1 MRNLVARVASKYM
14 KTSSD
19 HLELHVFDFD
29 NTLFRSPEP
38 PEWWS
43 TKKMGYWFND
53 AVSLSEP
60 FVPQKPSSDYWFNG
74 VVSEAKRSISDMNTL
89 AIMCTGRPNREGAMR
104 YRVAELLKDKGLDFD
119 EVHLN
124 TGGQTA
130 RYKAKLVFDL
140 LNKYPNIKSV
150 SVWEDT
156 QENLDAIE
164 KVCDHFGLEFNDHLI
179 KPNPYP
185 VDDVSKEEYEAMMK
199 MAKVS
204 SRPNMVDAQEVWK
217 KYGPRRTPS
226 VCVEMLARG
235 LLNTGV
241 GFIKD
246 EHSRIESLTKKQVR
260 DSILDYLYEE
270 LANVSEYYQ
279 DRESEIKPLPW
290 DKAKKGSIT
299 VNEVVSPRTGVR
311 GWKITLR

>member
-1 MRNLVARVASKYM
+1 MRNLVARVAKKYM
-14 KTSSD
+14 KTSSEN
-19 HLELHVFDFD
+19 LELHIFDFD

-60 FVPQKPSSDYWFNG
+60 FVPQNPGNDYWFNG
-74 VVSEAKRSISDMNTL
+74 VVSEAKRSISDMDTL

-104 YRVAELLKDKGLDFD
+104 YRIAELLKGKGLDFD

-124 TGGQTA
+124 TGSATA
-130 RYKAKLVFDL
+130 RYKAKLTFEL
-140 LNKYPNIKSV
+140 LKKYPNIQSV

-164 KVCDHFGLEFNDHLI
+164 KVCDHLGIEFNAHLI

-185 VDDVSKEEYEAMMK
+185 IDVTKEEYEAMIK

-204 SRPNMVDAQEVWK
+204 SRPNMVDAQEIWK
-217 KYGPRRTPS
+217 TYGPRRTPG
-226 VCVEMLARG
+226 VCVEILARG
-235 LLNTGV
+235 ILNTGS

-246 EHSRIESLTKKQVR
+246 EHSRIENLTKKQVR
-260 DSILDYLYEE
+260 DSILDSLHEE
-270 LANVSEYYQ
+270 LANLSEYYQ

-290 DKAKKGSIT
+290 DKAKNGRIT
-299 VNEVVSPRTGVR
+299 VDEVVSPRTGVR

>member
-19 HLELHVFDFD
+19 HLELHIFDFD

-43 TKKMGYWFND
+43 NKKMGYWFND
-53 AVSLSEP
+53 AVSLGEP

-74 VVSEAKRSISDMNTL
+74 VVSEAKKSISDMNTL
-89 AIMCTGRPNREGAMR
+89 AIMCTGRSNNNGAMR
-104 YRVAELLKDKGLDFD
+104 YRVAELLKGKGLDFD
-119 EVHLN
+119 EVHLKP
-124 TGGQTA
+124 GGQTA

-140 LNKYPNIKSV
+140 LKKYPNIASV

-164 KVCDHFGLEFNDHLI
+164 KVCAHFGFEFNDYLI

-185 VDDVSKEEYEAMMK
+185 IDDVTKEEYEAMMK
-199 MAKVS
+199 MGKVS
-204 SRPNMVDAQEVWK
+204 SRPNMVDAQEIWK
-217 KYGPRRTPS
+217 KYGPRRTPG
-226 VCVEMLARG
+226 VCVEMLSRG

-246 EHSRIESLTKKQVR
+246 EL
-260 DSILDYLYEE
+260 L
-270 LANVSEYYQ
+270 
-279 DRESEIKPLPW
+279 
-290 DKAKKGSIT
+290 
-299 VNEVVSPRTGVR
+299 
-311 GWKITLR
+311 